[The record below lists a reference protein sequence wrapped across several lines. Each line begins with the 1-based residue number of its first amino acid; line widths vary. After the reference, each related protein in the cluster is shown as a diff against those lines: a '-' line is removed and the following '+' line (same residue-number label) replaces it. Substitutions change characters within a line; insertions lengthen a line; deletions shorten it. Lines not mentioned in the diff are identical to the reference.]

1 MVRMNNQTL
10 SLSFSPNISGE
21 GDVPSRFMGTAYSG
35 GVIPQYGSL
44 RDVIID
50 LASMKAPSK
59 PVFALVN
66 HDSNQRAG
74 KCELSNTG
82 STIEVLGSFSLS
94 TPSGQQVAAEFAE
107 GAPFEFSVGLNAQF
121 ESFTKPKTVEVNGQS
136 VTVNGVFRNA
146 SVREVSFV
154 PAGADP
160 NTKAIAFESNTSDLF
175 QEDRKQMEDV
185 NELLCEL
192 KEMLNLPTLA
202 TADEIKAELN
212 KMFSQLAESAQSD
225 PKMGMAGIVTQFAA
239 LQHQSSQIDD
249 LNAKLAAEV
258 EQSKALLDRANALE
272 SELKTFKAS
281 VREDSVKALFADL
294 NKDYSETAALAYL
307 TMSDE
312 MFAAVATDL
321 RSLKPVH
328 FNSDLF
334 KETAVKGKETAT
346 ETSLAA
352 QLFNQVAGVK

>member
-1 MVRMNNQTL
+1 MKNQSISLAFSPTL
-10 SLSFSPNISGE
+10 SGE
-21 GDVPSRFMGTAYSG
+21 DGEVPSRFMGTAYSG
-35 GVIPQYGSL
+35 GVIPQYGFFG
-44 RDVIID
+44 DVIID

-82 STIEVLGSFSLS
+82 STIEVQGSFSLS

-160 NTKAIAFESNTSDLF
+160 NTRAIAFEQQELSITESTMSNEMQEVTALNADL
-175 QEDRKQMEDV
+175 Q
-185 NELLCEL
+185 L
-192 KEMLNLPTLA
+192 KLA
-202 TADEIKAELN
+202 AIQADH
-212 KMFSQLAESAQSD
+212 
-225 PKMGMAGIVTQFAA
+225 
-239 LQHQSSQIDD
+239 LQVVAD
-249 LNAKLAAEV
+249 LNEKLAAEV
-258 EQSKALLDRANALE
+258 EQSKALFDRANALE
-272 SELKTFKAS
+272 AELTAFKAS
-281 VREDSVKALFADL
+281 VREEAVKALFADL
-294 NKDYSETAALAYL
+294 NKDYSESAALAYQA
-307 TMSDE
+307 MSE
-312 MFAAVATDL
+312 EVFVAVAADL
-321 RSLKPVH
+321 RSLKPTK
-328 FNSDLF
+328 FSSSLF
-334 KETAVKGKETAT
+334 KETAVKGKEAAT

>member
-1 MVRMNNQTL
+1 MVRMNNQTF

-35 GVIPQYGSL
+35 GVIPQYGWFG
-44 RDVIID
+44 DVVID
-50 LASMKAPSK
+50 LASMKVPTK

-66 HDSNQRAG
+66 HDTDQRAG
-74 KCELSNTG
+74 KCEIANTG
-82 STIEVLGSFSLS
+82 TAIEVVNGSFSTS
-94 TPSGQQVAAEFAE
+94 TASGMQVASEFAE
-107 GAPFEFSVGLNAQF
+107 GAPWEFSVGINAEF
-121 ESFTKPKTVEVNGQS
+121 ESFKKPSVVEVNGQS
-136 VTVNGVFRNA
+136 FKVNGVFRNA

-160 NTKAIAFESNTSDLF
+160 NTRAIAFEQQELSITESTMSNEMQEKVDSVTALNADL
-175 QEDRKQMEDV
+175 Q
-185 NELLCEL
+185 L
-192 KEMLNLPTLA
+192 KLA
-202 TADEIKAELN
+202 AVQADH
-212 KMFSQLAESAQSD
+212 
-225 PKMGMAGIVTQFAA
+225 
-239 LQHQSSQIDD
+239 LQVVED

-258 EQSKALLDRANALE
+258 EQSKVLLNRANALE
-272 SELKTFKAS
+272 SELKAFKAS
-281 VREDSVKALFADL
+281 VREDAVKALFADL

-307 TMSDE
+307 NMSDE

-328 FNSDLF
+328 LNSDLF

-346 ETSLAA
+346 ESSLAA

>member
-1 MVRMNNQTL
+1 MVRMNNQTF

-35 GVIPQYGSL
+35 GVIPQYGWFG
-44 RDVIID
+44 DVVID
-50 LASMKAPSK
+50 LASMKVPTK

-66 HDSNQRAG
+66 HDTDQRAG
-74 KCELSNTG
+74 KCEIANTG
-82 STIEVLGSFSLS
+82 TAIEVVNGSFSTS
-94 TPSGQQVAAEFAE
+94 TASGMQVASEFAE
-107 GAPFEFSVGLNAQF
+107 GAPWEFSVGINAEF
-121 ESFTKPKTVEVNGQS
+121 ESFKKPSVVEVNGQS
-136 VTVNGVFRNA
+136 FKVNGVFRNA

-160 NTKAIAFESNTSDLF
+160 NTRAIAFEQQELSITESTMSNEMQEVTALNDDL
-175 QEDRKQMEDV
+175 QR
-185 NELLCEL
+185 
-192 KEMLNLPTLA
+192 NLA
-202 TADEIKAELN
+202 AIQADH
-212 KMFSQLAESAQSD
+212 
-225 PKMGMAGIVTQFAA
+225 
-239 LQHQSSQIDD
+239 LQVVED

-258 EQSKALLDRANALE
+258 EKSKVLLNRVNELE
-272 SELKTFKAS
+272 SELKAFKAS
-281 VREDSVKALFADL
+281 VREDAVKALFADL

-307 TMSDE
+307 NMSDE

-346 ETSLAA
+346 EASLAA